1 MGRHRFLAIPGARFQ
16 IRQTNAILGSA
27 LLFFRQAGPVDEG
40 LRAAHNPFWWLEIL
54 SLEGEKRRREEER
67 NRRQESKKIKGEEE
81 KTR

>member
-40 LRAAHNPFWWLEIL
+40 LRAAHNPFWWLEFTPRG
-54 SLEGEKRRREEER
+54 GEEMKGRREE
-67 NRRQESKKIKGEEE
+67 
-81 KTR
+81 